1 MKRETPQAGNPRRVV
16 VQPHLLFRGHVE
28 REVHA
33 AVDRMRREAPDIE
46 WVTVERLGAAA
57 DVAAALVDRAA
68 EALVA
73 GSAWGA
79 NGV

>member
-1 MKRETPQAGNPRRVV
+1 VRRVV

-73 GSAWGA
+73 GSVRGA
-79 NGV
+79 TGV

>member
-1 MKRETPQAGNPRRVV
+1 
-16 VQPHLLFRGHVE
+16 
-28 REVHA
+28 
-33 AVDRMRREAPDIE
+33 MRREAPDIE